1 MPVAPPAPSGVG
13 WLRAAVVRFSE
24 GDAHRRRRA
33 LVVDVI
39 DRLGRVTDQGTP
51 TRSLLAALGLPL
63 ELDAE
68 VAAVAASYQPHL
80 PQTEEADRAADRLVA
95 ACGGRTEE
103 AAAIVCVLV
112 QAHAAMLALLD
123 ERRRIVRRARAVHPP
138 CRTERR
144 GSAGRPRRRSLRPWP
159 APVPRRATRPAPRRS
174 GTGADVPGSRR

>member
-1 MPVAPPAPSGVG
+1 MEAMSSDVLEDPAYTVPLALPAPSGVG
-13 WLRAAVVRFSE
+13 WLRSAVVRFSE

-51 TRSLLAALGLPL
+51 TRSLLAALGLSADL
-63 ELDAE
+63 EPD
-68 VAAVAASYQPHL
+68 VAVVAASYQPHL
-80 PQTEEADRAADRLVA
+80 PQTAEADRAADRLVA

-123 ERRRIVRRARAVHPP
+123 ERRGWIVRRARAVHPP
-138 CRTERR
+138 CRTER
-144 GSAGRPRRRSLRPWP
+144 
-159 APVPRRATRPAPRRS
+159 
-174 GTGADVPGSRR
+174 